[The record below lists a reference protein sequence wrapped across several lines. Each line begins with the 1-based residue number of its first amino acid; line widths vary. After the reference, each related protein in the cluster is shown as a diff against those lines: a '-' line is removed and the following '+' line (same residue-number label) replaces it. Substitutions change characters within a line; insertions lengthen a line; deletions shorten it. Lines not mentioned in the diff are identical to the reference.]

1 MDPAAKSQ
9 ESGKSA
15 WVSSTTLADVA
26 GALRGMKRVVVL
38 SHVKPDGD
46 AIGSLLALSRSLM
59 RAGVQVEMWV
69 VGPLPRWLG
78 QMMAG
83 GASVMM
89 RELSPGQ
96 PLTPVAGS
104 GGLMQ
109 QPDAYVVVD
118 TGSWSQVAE
127 CKPALAGQASKTFI
141 VDHHLQGDAEIAT
154 RRVVD
159 TTCAS
164 CTQVLAPLCA
174 MLCGVEGG
182 SPAKLPLEV
191 AEPLYLGL
199 ATDTGWL
206 RYSSVTPA
214 TLRLAADLI
223 ECGVD
228 HTRLY
233 KMIEQQDVPG
243 RFRLLAK
250 ALASLELHS
259 VHGKDD
265 TAVMTL
271 SLADFHA
278 AGADAGDT
286 GGFADMVLAIA
297 TVEVAAVLT
306 EHPVKAGEP
315 ALTKFS
321 LRSKPG
327 PSAVDVNRVCQKIG
341 GGGHARAAGAKFA
354 APLGESKKKLL
365 EALK

>member
-1 MDPAAKSQ
+1 MDRAATTQ
-9 ESGKSA
+9 ETGKGE
-15 WVSSTTLADVA
+15 WTSSTTLAEIA
-26 GALRGMKRVVVL
+26 SALRAMKRVVVL

-46 AIGSLLALSRSLM
+46 AIGSLLALSRSLR
-59 RAGVQVEMWV
+59 RAGALAVEVWM

-78 QMMAG
+78 EFVAG
-83 GASVMM
+83 GTDVVM
-89 RELSPGQ
+89 RELMPGQ
-96 PLTPVAGS
+96 PLTPVQGAGP
-104 GGLMQ
+104 LTTD
-109 QPDAYVVVD
+109 PDAYVVVD
-118 TGSWSQVAE
+118 TGSWSQIAE
-127 CKPALAGQASKTFI
+127 CKSALVGNADKTFI
-141 VDHHLQGDAEIAT
+141 IDHHLQGDAEIAA
-154 RRVVD
+154 RRVID

-174 MLCGVEGG
+174 ELCGVD
-182 SPAKLPLEV
+182 SPAELSLEI

-223 ECGVD
+223 ETGVD

-259 VHGKDD
+259 VHRKDD

-278 AGADAGDT
+278 AHADAGDT
-286 GGFADMVLAIA
+286 SGFADMVLAIA
-297 TVEVAAVLT
+297 SVEVAAVLT
-306 EHPVKAGEP
+306 EHAVKAGEP

-327 PSAVDVNRVCQKIG
+327 PEAVDVNKVCQKIG
-341 GGGHARAAGAKFA
+341 GGGHARAAGAKCA
-354 APLGESKKKLL
+354 AGLAESKKKLL